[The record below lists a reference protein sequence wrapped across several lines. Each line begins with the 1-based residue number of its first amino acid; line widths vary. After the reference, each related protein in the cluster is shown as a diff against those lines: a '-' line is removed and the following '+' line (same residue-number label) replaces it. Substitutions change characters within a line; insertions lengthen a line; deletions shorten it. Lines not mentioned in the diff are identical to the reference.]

1 MTISLGHSA
10 IPRNTRV
17 YAVGD
22 VHGHITPL
30 ESIYQKIRSDLDST
44 PVEHYTIVFLGDY
57 IDRGPDSAG
66 CVQFLIDLLAQD
78 DHVICLKGNH
88 EAKFEQ
94 FLLHPLK
101 LAPSFFTYGGVQC
114 VQSYGVDISAAP
126 APDNAIIT
134 VRDQLFEFIPPSHT
148 SFYLNP

>member
-22 VHGHITPL
+22 VHGHITLL

-57 IDRGPDSAG
+57 
-66 CVQFLIDLLAQD
+66 
-78 DHVICLKGNH
+78 
-88 EAKFEQ
+88 
-94 FLLHPLK
+94 
-101 LAPSFFTYGGVQC
+101 
-114 VQSYGVDISAAP
+114 
-126 APDNAIIT
+126 
-134 VRDQLFEFIPPSHT
+134 
-148 SFYLNP
+148 